1 MSNFVNLPQVSIRF
15 FVAVL
20 SLVLFSI
27 IASAQTIDTATVKG
41 TVLDQNKASIAGA
54 KISVVNVST
63 GKHRETVYIDP
74 DGSFSSSRK
83 AAKRSTARRG
93 RGRAYRF

>member
-27 IASAQTIDTATVKG
+27 VVNAQTIDTATVKG

-54 KISVVNVST
+54 C
-63 GKHRETVYIDP
+63 G
-74 DGSFSSSRK
+74 
-83 AAKRSTARRG
+83 
-93 RGRAYRF
+93 